1 VTAPRPRSAIV
12 TGGGTGIGRGIV
24 EALAGAGVHCVIA
37 GRRREPL
44 DDATSALAGSPG
56 AVVAVVADVT
66 EEAGRAAIAAACL
79 DHNGSIDVLVN
90 NAGATATAPL
100 LDYEEADWEHVFATN
115 VAAAFFMARA
125 VLPAM
130 RDARWGRIVNIGSV
144 YGSLGLNNDY
154 YEGRLPWD
162 TPGDAGPVREV
173 AYSASKGALLQLTR
187 ELATAVGRWNVT
199 VNTVTPEIVP
209 VDAIPMSPDI
219 KKRLEAKTP
228 MRRTRTPADVAAA
241 VRYLVSEEASFV
253 TGAELRVDG
262 GWSIW

>member
-1 VTAPRPRSAIV
+1 VTAPRPSTAII

-24 EALAGAGVHCVIA
+24 EALAGAGVDCLVA

-44 DDATSALAGSPG
+44 DEAVAALAGSPG

-66 EEAGRAAIAAACL
+66 EESGRAAIADACL
-79 DHNGSIDVLVN
+79 QRHGSIDVLVN

-100 LDYEEADWEHVFATN
+100 LDYEEADWERVFATN
-115 VAAAFFMARA
+115 VAAAFFMAQN

-173 AYSASKGALLQLTR
+173 AYSASKGALIQLTR
-187 ELATAVGRWNVT
+187 ELATAVGRWNIT
-199 VNTVTPEIVP
+199 VNTVTPGMVP
-209 VDAIPMSPDI
+209 VDAIPMAPDI
-219 KKRLEAKTP
+219 RRRLEAMTP
-228 MRRTRTPADVAAA
+228 MRRTGTPADVAAA
-241 VRYLVSEEASFV
+241 VRYLASEDASFV
-253 TGAELRVDG
+253 TGTELRVDG
-262 GWSIW
+262 GWAIW

>member
-1 VTAPRPRSAIV
+1 
-12 TGGGTGIGRGIV
+12 
-24 EALAGAGVHCVIA
+24 
-37 GRRREPL
+37 
-44 DDATSALAGSPG
+44 
-56 AVVAVVADVT
+56 VT

-100 LDYEEADWEHVFATN
+100 LDYEEAHWEHVFATN

-199 VNTVTPEIVP
+199 VQHGHSGDRAGRRHPDVARHQAEARGEDTDATHGHTCRRRGRRSVSRLRRGLIRHRRRTARRRRMVDLVTP
-209 VDAIPMSPDI
+209 SW
-219 KKRLEAKTP
+219 LET
-228 MRRTRTPADVAAA
+228 
-241 VRYLVSEEASFV
+241 
-253 TGAELRVDG
+253 
-262 GWSIW
+262 

>member
-1 VTAPRPRSAIV
+1 MTAPRPRSAIV

-199 VNTVTPEIVP
+199 VNTVTPGIVP

-219 KKRLEAKTP
+219 KQRLEAKTP
-228 MRRTRTPADVAAA
+228 MRRTGTPADVAAA